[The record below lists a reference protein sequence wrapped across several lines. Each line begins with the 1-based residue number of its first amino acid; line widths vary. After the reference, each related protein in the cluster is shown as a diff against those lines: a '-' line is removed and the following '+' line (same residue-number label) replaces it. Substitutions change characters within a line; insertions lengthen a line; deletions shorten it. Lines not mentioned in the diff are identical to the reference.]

1 VQLACRPKIFDPKAF
16 ILFLPWPRGNSALDP
31 SATNDPRFLSEEIM
45 KLHVILALAG
55 LTIGLAVPALAQQ
68 KEPPLGE
75 QDYQK
80 LVELGKKNDE
90 AWSNHD
96 AAALAALY
104 TGDALFVTSSG
115 ILSGRDAIEKRYE
128 DDFKDF
134 QKKAVRVT
142 TEASPL
148 RHTLSVTTWRG
159 QSENGPKLLL
169 ARPTW
174 SKRSTA
180 TPLFWPSVTAIHGS
194 GVC

>member
-1 VQLACRPKIFDPKAF
+1 
-16 ILFLPWPRGNSALDP
+16 
-31 SATNDPRFLSEEIM
+31 M
-45 KLHVILALAG
+45 KLHVLLALAG

-96 AAALAALY
+96 AGALAALY
-104 TGDALFVTSSG
+104 TGDALFVTPSG
-115 ILSGRDAIEKRYE
+115 VLSGRDAIEKRYE

-142 TEASPL
+142 IVSKPVEAHAVGNNMAWAVGEWTQTFTGPANL
-148 RHTLSVTTWRG
+148 VKEVHGNSVVLAQRDGDTWKWRLLII
-159 QSENGPKLLL
+159 NVAPATVNLMAYPK
-169 ARPTW
+169 
-174 SKRSTA
+174 A
-180 TPLFWPSVTAIHGS
+180 TPQ
-194 GVC
+194 